1 MAFETKQEVLNW
13 YEKQQRA
20 LTPEFI
26 ADIPWNT
33 VKNHSLDPRFV
44 PVLLYMR
51 DVESL
56 TDMYY
61 SELRRTPTG
70 RDPVIGKFMER
81 WSVEEQTHGDLLNR
95 FLNEAGFATDEKWQ
109 ANVRK
114 SVSGVYKLNS
124 YMITTLTN
132 LIGRKFT
139 ATHMTFGAIHEM
151 STTQGY
157 RRLIELADH
166 PVLTHILNG
175 IIREES
181 AHTQFYKNVARIEL
195 RNSEFA
201 RKTAR
206 FVVEH
211 FWQPVGQGAKPRKEA
226 EYTIA
231 TLFGGKDGIEWAEK
245 TVSARMRQLPGFAD
259 LTKITET
266 VSRISNANLTINTLP
281 SALLPDR
288 SHSSYRTYP
297 TYRLYKSLVAVL
309 HL

>member
-1 MAFETKQEVLNW
+1 MLMPFETKQEVLNW

-26 ADIPWNT
+26 SNIPWHA
-33 VKNHSLDPRFV
+33 VKDHSLDPKFV

-61 SELRRTPTG
+61 RELRRTPTG

-95 FLNEAGFATDEKWQ
+95 FLNEAGFATEEKWQ
-109 ANVRK
+109 KQVRRA
-114 SVSGVYKLNS
+114 VSTVYNLNT
-124 YMITTLTN
+124 YFITALTN
-132 LIGRKFT
+132 LMGRKFT

-166 PVLTHILNG
+166 PVLTHILNA

-195 RNSEFA
+195 RGSRFA
-201 RKTAR
+201 QKTAR

-211 FWQPVGQGAKPRKEA
+211 FWQPVGQGAKPREQT

-231 TLFGGKDGIEWAEK
+231 TLFGAGEGLEWARK
-245 TVSARMRQLPGFAD
+245 TISDRICQLPGFAG

-266 VSRISNANLTINTLP
+266 IAQISDTNLACIVASVKSTPIYDTIPTVG
-281 SALLPDR
+281 
-288 SHSSYRTYP
+288 YP
-297 TYRLYKSLVAVL
+297 FDNPVL
-309 HL
+309 